1 MKITVDRSQMLSAF
15 NVAAAVAPTRTPK
28 PILQNVKVEA
38 TNDGVCLMATDMEIG
53 VRVQMPEVKVDV
65 PGSCLLPVQRFM
77 NIIRESVD
85 SQLRISSDHQAT
97 IVQGE
102 RSKFRLSSPNVDEF
116 ASLIAV
122 KEDRYHEVSGRLFS
136 ELLHR
141 TAFAADT
148 ESSRYALAGVLL
160 EFRPELLIAVGTD
173 GRRLAKME
181 GPATA
186 SGGHESHDTTT
197 IVPTR
202 AVSLMMRAFAD
213 PTANIRVTARSND
226 ILVQDSRVTVFAR
239 LVEGRFPRWRDVFPQ
254 RPDAQRIQLTV
265 GPVFNALKQAA
276 VVVSEESR
284 SVQFMF
290 EQGNLV
296 LSAETAEVGDSRVE
310 LPVSY
315 DGPPLSIAL
324 DPRYVSDFLKV
335 LEPERNFTLELDGSD
350 SAALFYTDDGYGY
363 VVMPMAKDR

>member
-15 NVAAAVAPTRTPK
+15 TVAAAVAPTRTPK
-28 PILQNVKVEA
+28 AILQNVKVDA
-38 TNDGVCLMATDMEIG
+38 TSDGMCLMATDMEIG
-53 VRVQMPEVKVDV
+53 VRVQMPDVKVDV

-85 SQLRISSDHQAT
+85 SQLKISSDHQAT
-97 IVQGE
+97 VVRGD
-102 RSKFRLSSPNVDEF
+102 RSQFRLSSPNVDEF
-116 ASLIAV
+116 ASLVAV
-122 KEDRYHEVSGRLFS
+122 REERYHQVTGRLFS
-136 ELLHR
+136 ELFQR
-141 TAFAADT
+141 TAFAADS

-160 EFRPELLIAVGTD
+160 EFKPDALIAVGTD

-181 GPATA
+181 GPATV
-186 SGGHESHDTTT
+186 SGGHDAQDTTT

-202 AVSLMMRAFAD
+202 AVSLMMRAFTNPEAD
-213 PTANIRVTARSND
+213 IRITARNND

-254 RPDAQRIQLTV
+254 RPDAQKIQLTV
-265 GPVFNALKQAA
+265 GPLFNALRQAA

-284 SVQFMF
+284 GVQFTF

-296 LSAETAEVGDSRVE
+296 LSAATAEVGDSRVE
-310 LPVSY
+310 LPVAY
-315 DGPPLSIAL
+315 DGPPLSISL

-335 LEPERNFTLELDGSD
+335 LEPERTFTLELDGSD
-350 SAALFYTDDGYGY
+350 SAALFLTEDGYGY
-363 VVMPMAKDR
+363 VVMPMARDR